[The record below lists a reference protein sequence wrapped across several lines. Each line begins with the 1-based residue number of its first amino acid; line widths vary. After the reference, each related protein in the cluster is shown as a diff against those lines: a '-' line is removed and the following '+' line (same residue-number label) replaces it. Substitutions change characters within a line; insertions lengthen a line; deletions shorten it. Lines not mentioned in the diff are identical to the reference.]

1 MRKLLNNTFLTMYPP
16 SLGNAWLQYQSPFY
30 RKRSSKILP
39 DKSELI
45 KGGSQIQTKVCPI
58 SRHCTTQPTADG
70 VLKYRGPNKQLIGA
84 DFLQRRPI
92 IYHLHP
98 PPQHKHS
105 AALLKC
111 SYPFPLYL
119 TAISVCAL
127 GSSPEL

>member
-30 RKRSSKILP
+30 RKRSPKILP
-39 DKSELI
+39 EKSELI

-92 IYHLHP
+92 ITTCT
-98 PPQHKHS
+98 
-105 AALLKC
+105 LLPNT
-111 SYPFPLYL
+111 STLLLSLNVLTPFHFTLQL
-119 TAISVCAL
+119 SVFVL
-127 GSSPEL
+127 